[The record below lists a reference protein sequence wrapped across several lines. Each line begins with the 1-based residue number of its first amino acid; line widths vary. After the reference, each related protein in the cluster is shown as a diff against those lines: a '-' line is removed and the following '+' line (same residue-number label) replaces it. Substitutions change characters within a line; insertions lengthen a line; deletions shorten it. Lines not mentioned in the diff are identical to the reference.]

1 MSMTT
6 MTWSAAQEGS
16 MGTWKT
22 KTSTCWCSTCSP
34 WGGCVT
40 SGVWRS
46 DGGGRQSGLDYI
58 CIFESIGII
67 TAMNTQYTSDG
78 RNTIFVCKIR
88 FATPSG
94 PCRFDFDLF
103 SWCHE
108 YNCTN
113 CIHITDIRIHNW
125 SPQWLIVT
133 IDDHVYAESIVQLY
147 VIGIPTW

>member
-1 MSMTT
+1 MATRFMSMTT

-67 TAMNTQYTSDG
+67 KPWKHSTQVTVVIQFLYAKYGLQPPRDHADSISICSRGVTS
-78 RNTIFVCKIR
+78 T
-88 FATPSG
+88 
-94 PCRFDFDLF
+94 
-103 SWCHE
+103 
-108 YNCTN
+108 
-113 CIHITDIRIHNW
+113 
-125 SPQWLIVT
+125 
-133 IDDHVYAESIVQLY
+133 IVQIVFILPIFEY
-147 VIGIPTW
+147 TIGLRNDWLSQSMIMSTQSRSYSCT